1 MDFSSSSK
9 IAFHVVVCVY
19 SKRLHYNQL
28 SYVRIHF
35 RNNGVVVDIVAV
47 FGDGVSWSDCILRE
61 GNFGFGLCCPF
72 DLIGFIVGVGVS
84 TTGNV
89 TRL

>member
-1 MDFSSSSK
+1 M
-9 IAFHVVVCVY
+9 
-19 SKRLHYNQL
+19 
-28 SYVRIHF
+28 
-35 RNNGVVVDIVAV
+35 VDVVAV